1 MGILGSIGKSI
12 ASNAGSLLG
21 GAVGAAGSLV
31 GGSIANR
38 ANQKYADSTWQKNY
52 DAQKEFA
59 QNSIQWR
66 VQDAQK
72 AGVHPIYAVGGN
84 MPGYTPQDASY
95 SDSFGNAVSQGM
107 NRLGDSLGQLN
118 LASVKE
124 DVVGKKLDN
133 NKKAL
138 ELANKAIRDNL
149 GQVPKIF
156 PDVIKDTTGAKMFS
170 TGDGSISLV
179 PDADMEWD
187 NLPAVKQAIA
197 TMFDREA
204 HAAIAKE
211 NNQDLGLGLGYST
224 IPKSDKSWWSNAKR
238 DTSDSVPKV
247 GHLVSMLLGP
257 STTFRHMIGGI
268 ERYFRQLNKKR
279 SK

>member
-21 GAVGAAGSLV
+21 GAVGAAGSLI
-31 GGSIANR
+31 GGSISNR
-38 ANQKYADSTWQKNY
+38 ANQKYADSTWRKNY

-66 VQDAQK
+66 VQDAK
-72 AGVHPIYAVGGN
+72 NAGVHPIYAVGGN

-95 SDSFGNAVSQGM
+95 SDSFGGAVSQGM

-138 ELANKAIRDNL
+138 ELANKAVRDNL

-211 NNQDLGLGLGYST
+211 NNQDLALSGLGYSS
-224 IPKSDKSWWSNAKR
+224 IPKSDDSWWSNSKR
-238 DTSDSVPKV
+238 ENASNASKV
-247 GHLVSMLLGP
+247 GHLVSMLLSP
-257 STTFRHMIGGI
+257 SVALRHALGGI
-268 ERYFRQLNKKR
+268 ERYYKKLKKR